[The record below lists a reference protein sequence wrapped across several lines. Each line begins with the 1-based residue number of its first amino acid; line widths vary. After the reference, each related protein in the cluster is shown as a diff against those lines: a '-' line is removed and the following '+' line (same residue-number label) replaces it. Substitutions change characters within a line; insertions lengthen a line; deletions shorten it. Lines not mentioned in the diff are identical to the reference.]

1 MSKPAGLKK
10 HAFNCVGFRSTIGAI
25 AANRLTPSRWPQ
37 SNNKTKSSIV
47 APGGRRSAGAEKP
60 NNKIVGAYII
70 DIGVFGPLF
79 VSIRGLILF

>member
-37 SNNKTKSSIV
+37 SNNKIV
-47 APGGRRSAGAEKP
+47 DRRSGGAALGGGRKTE
-60 NNKIVGAYII
+60 
-70 DIGVFGPLF
+70 
-79 VSIRGLILF
+79 